1 MIWLLRGLLG
11 LAVLGWVVSLVK
23 IERKRRNP
31 VWSLGP
37 DSEPAQATCAVSVVI
52 PARNEVANLG
62 PCLDAIL
69 AQDHPALEVVV
80 LDDASSDGTTEILRS
95 KSAGD
100 ERVKPVY
107 GGDEPP
113 EGWFGKP
120 WALERAQ
127 RLASGDWL
135 VFVDADVRL
144 HPTAISRIVGYG
156 EREGVGMVSGIG
168 RLVMDSFWERV
179 MQPAVAGLILAGNDL
194 DEVNDPEKPD
204 KVMANGQLIAVRR
217 TAYEAL
223 GRHEAVRGA
232 VIEDVAIAKAA
243 VGAEQGYRFL
253 LLRELFDCRMYTSFS
268 EIWQGWSKN
277 LFAGMHYSWGILL
290 AVLVWLVV
298 QVLSGPLLLGLGL
311 FGLLG
316 EEWLYWGIVLTSL
329 MQLVR
334 LRMDLIWGLSPLY
347 GLTHAPAT
355 LGVMGILLN
364 SGVQHIRG
372 GVSWKGRM
380 VR

>member
-1 MIWLLRGLLG
+1 MIWLVRGLLA
-11 LAVLGWVVSLVK
+11 LAVLGWIVGLAK
-23 IERKRRNP
+23 IERRRRNP

-37 DSEPAQATCAVSVVI
+37 DAEPAQATTLVSVVI

-62 PCLDAIL
+62 LCLDAVL
-69 AQDHPALEVVV
+69 AQDHPALEVLV
-80 LDDASSDGTTEILRS
+80 LDDASTDGTTEILQQRS
-95 KSAGD
+95 LNDS
-100 ERVKPVY
+100 RIKPLY
-107 GGDEPP
+107 GGEEPP

-127 RLASGDWL
+127 QHATGDWL

-144 HPTAISRIVGYG
+144 HPSAISRIVGYG

-168 RLVMDSFWERV
+168 RLLMESFWERV

-194 DEVNDPEKPD
+194 DEVNDPQKPE

-217 TAYEAL
+217 TAYDAL

-243 VGAEQGYRFL
+243 VAADQGYRFL
-253 LLRELFDCRMYTSFS
+253 LLRELFDCRMYTSFM

-290 AVLVWLVV
+290 AVIVWLVV
-298 QVLSGPLLLGLGL
+298 QVLSGPLLLGFALLGV
-311 FGLLG
+311 LG
-316 EEWLYWGIVLTSL
+316 EEWLYWGGTLTVL
-329 MQLVR
+329 MQMVR
-334 LRMDLIWGLSPLY
+334 LRMDLIWGLTPWY
-347 GLTHAPAT
+347 GVTHAPAT
-355 LGVMGILLN
+355 LGVIGILLN
-364 SGVQHIRG
+364 SGVQHVRG
-372 GVSWKGRM
+372 GVAWKGRM

>member
-1 MIWLLRGLLG
+1 MQMQESMTTGAMDTRVSVIMPVYNCEAYLRE
-11 LAVLGWVVSLVK
+11 AIDSVLGQSF
-23 IERKRRNP
+23 
-31 VWSLGP
+31 
-37 DSEPAQATCAVSVVI
+37 QAWELLIV
-52 PARNEVANLG
+52 
-62 PCLDAIL
+62 
-69 AQDHPALEVVV
+69 
-80 LDDASSDGTTEILRS
+80 DDASTDGTTDVLRS
-95 KSAGD
+95 RAAED
-100 ERVKPVY
+100 ERIKPIF

-113 EGWFGKP
+113 DGWFGKP

-127 RLASGDWL
+127 REARGDWL

-144 HPTAISRIVGYG
+144 HRTAISRIVGYG

-168 RLVMDSFWERV
+168 RLVMETFWERV

-194 DEVNDPEKPD
+194 DEVNDPDKPD

-223 GRHEAVRGA
+223 GRHEAVQGA

-253 LLRELFDCRMYTSFS
+253 LLRELFECRMYTSFG

-277 LFAGMHYSWGILL
+277 LFAGMHYSWGILF

-298 QVLSGPLLLGLGL
+298 QVLSGPLLLGLGA
-311 FGLLG
+311 FGILS
-316 EEWLYWGIVLTSL
+316 EEWLWWGAVLTVL
-329 MQLVR
+329 MQGVR
-334 LRMDLIWGLSPLY
+334 LRMDLIWGLPPLY
-347 GLTHAPAT
+347 GITHAPAT

-364 SGVQHIRG
+364 SGIQHIRG
-372 GVSWKGRM
+372 GVAWKGRM

>member
-1 MIWLLRGLLG
+1 MIWLFRGLLA
-11 LAVLGWVVSLVK
+11 LAVLGWVVGLAK
-23 IERKRRNP
+23 IERRRRNP

-37 DSEPAQATCAVSVVI
+37 DSEPAPDTCSVSVII
-52 PARNEVANLG
+52 PARNEVGNLG
-62 PCLDAIL
+62 PCLDAVL

-80 LDDASSDGTTEILRS
+80 LDDASTDGTTDVLRS
-95 KSAGD
+95 RAAED
-100 ERVKPVY
+100 ERIKPVF

-113 EGWFGKP
+113 DGWFGKP

-127 RLASGDWL
+127 REARGDWL

-144 HPTAISRIVGYG
+144 HRTAISRIVGYG

-168 RLVMDSFWERV
+168 RLVMETFWERV

-194 DEVNDPEKPD
+194 DEVNDPDKPD

-223 GRHEAVRGA
+223 GRHEAVQGA

-253 LLRELFDCRMYTSFS
+253 LLRELFECRMYTSFG

-277 LFAGMHYSWGILL
+277 LFAGMHYSWGILF

-298 QVLSGPLLLGLGL
+298 QVLSGPLLLGLGA
-311 FGLLG
+311 FGILS
-316 EEWLYWGIVLTSL
+316 EEWLWWGAILTVL
-329 MQLVR
+329 MQGVR
-334 LRMDLIWGLSPLY
+334 LRMDLIWGLPPLY
-347 GLTHAPAT
+347 GITHAPAT

-364 SGVQHIRG
+364 SGIQHIRG
-372 GVSWKGRM
+372 GVAWKGRM